1 METELRYAQHC
12 HEHHVNH
19 EIVFK
24 YIETRLIH
32 VCVAFFT
39 SFFLS
44 NSKINRIVDITDNKT
59 ITSKKRKQQTRLQ
72 ENNIIHEKKKKKNE
86 EKQNKRERKKFK
98 SMQEQQKF
106 LVSNRSYDNVIY

>member
-1 METELRYAQHC
+1 METELRYAQHY

-72 ENNIIHEKKKKKNE
+72 ENNIIHEKKKKKKRRKT
-86 EKQNKRERKKFK
+86 KQERTKKIQINARTTKVPSFQ
-98 SMQEQQKF
+98 SF
-106 LVSNRSYDNVIY
+106 LR